1 MTVSTHPVE
10 QEEVMALADREL
22 TPERARIVSSHLA
35 ECEACAEVAAHL
47 HEASAALGRWT
58 VESVPERIE
67 KQVLGERREEGAGHA
82 GIESRR
88 PRWVW
93 AGAAA
98 GIAVVVL
105 LLAGR
110 GSMRAPIGSRTVRP
124 EPMLMPASQGKA
136 PIVAARQAAEGENL
150 SLSLTT
156 GVAKSKKEYQ
166 QAAENYKNWL
176 QREQESQLS
185 TSMERERPIDGRGD
199 SLNSLV
205 TLSEPGVA
213 TDSNGGGGGQASS
226 SSVDGQPTSD
236 QQSKTDSDGA
246 LAPMIARTVS
256 LSIVVKD
263 FSASRA
269 GLDAIL
275 SRHHGYSAQ
284 LDVNTAENAARTLQA
299 SLRIPAPE
307 LAGAINDLKSLGRV
321 ENETQ
326 GGEEVSQQHADL
338 VARLKNSR
346 ETERR
351 LQAILT
357 ERTGKISDVLAV
369 EQEIA
374 RVRLEIEQMEAEQKS
389 LEHRVDFATVNLNL
403 SEEYKANLTLPMSVG
418 TRLHNGLV
426 EGYRN
431 ASETILG
438 IILFFVEYGLTLAIW
453 ILILLVPAVFLW
465 RRFRRAM
472 ATV

>member
-1 MTVSTHPVE
+1 MTVGTHPIA

-35 ECEACAEVAAHL
+35 ECEACAELAANL
-47 HEASAALGRWT
+47 HEATSALAQWT
-58 VESVPERIE
+58 LESIPERIE
-67 KQVLGERREEGAGHA
+67 KQVLEARGEEGTGRV

-88 PRWVW
+88 PRWAW
-93 AGAAA
+93 AGAMA
-98 GIAVVVL
+98 GVGLVVL
-105 LLAGR
+105 LLVGR

-124 EPMLMPASQGKA
+124 EPLPMAASPGKPPIMAA
-136 PIVAARQAAEGENL
+136 PQAAEGNN
-150 SLSLTT
+150 LSLTT
-156 GVAKSKKEYQ
+156 GLAESRKAYE
-166 QAAENYKNWL
+166 QAEEAYKYLL
-176 QREQESQLS
+176 QRQQEAQLS
-185 TSMERERPIDGRGD
+185 TSLERPADRRGD
-199 SLNSLV
+199 SLMP
-205 TLSEPGVA
+205 LSEPNVRM
-213 TDSNGGGGGQASS
+213 DSNGLVHGVGDQAS
-226 SSVDGQPTSD
+226 SSVDGQPSD
-236 QQSKTDSDGA
+236 SNGA

-263 FSASRA
+263 FPTSRA
-269 GLDAIL
+269 TLDAIL

-438 IILFFVEYGLTLAIW
+438 IILFFVEYALTLVIW

-465 RRFRRAM
+465 RRFRRAI

>member
-1 MTVSTHPVE
+1 MTVNVHPVT

-35 ECEACAEVAAHL
+35 ECETCAEVAANL
-47 HEASAALGRWT
+47 HETTSALARWD
-58 VESVPERIE
+58 VESIAERIE
-67 KQVLGERREEGAGHA
+67 KQVVGERGEEGSGRARTV
-82 GIESRR
+82 SRR
-88 PRWVW
+88 PRWLWVGAV
-93 AGAAA
+93 AGV
-98 GIAVVVL
+98 GLVVL
-105 LLAGR
+105 LLVGR
-110 GSMRAPIGSRTVRP
+110 SSMRRTGLMTAERT
-124 EPMLMPASQGKA
+124 EPMALPAPPA
-136 PIVAARQAAEGENL
+136 TDN
-150 SLSLTT
+150 LSLTT
-156 GVAKSKKEYQ
+156 QLSESRKAYQ
-166 QAAENYKNWL
+166 QAQENYTSL
-176 QREQESQLS
+176 LRRQQEAQMSSSL
-185 TSMERERPIDGRGD
+185 ERPVNGAGD
-199 SLNSLV
+199 SLV
-205 TLSEPGVA
+205 TLSTPGVA
-213 TDSNGGGGGQASS
+213 ANSNGLFHGFGDHRASS
-226 SSVDGQPTSD
+226 FTVDGQPTSD
-236 QQSKTDSDGA
+236 QQSKTDSNRA
-246 LAPMIARTVS
+246 LEPMIARAVS
-256 LSIVVKD
+256 LSIIVTD
-263 FSASRA
+263 FPASRA
-269 GLDAIL
+269 NLDAIL

-307 LAGAINDLKSLGRV
+307 LAGAIGDLKSLGRV

-389 LEHRVDFATVNLNL
+389 LEHRVEFATVNLNL

-438 IILFFVEYGLTLAIW
+438 IILFFAEYALTLVIW
-453 ILILLVPAVFLW
+453 ALILLVPAVFLW
-465 RRFRRAM
+465 RRFRRAI

>member
-1 MTVSTHPVE
+1 MTVSTHPVA

-35 ECEACAEVAAHL
+35 ECEACAEVAANV
-47 HEASAALGRWT
+47 HETTSALARWT
-58 VESVPERIE
+58 VESLPERME
-67 KQVLGERREEGAGHA
+67 KQVLGERGEEGAGRA
-82 GIESRR
+82 RIESRG

-110 GSMRAPIGSRTVRP
+110 GSMRAPIGSRTDRMVP
-124 EPMLMPASQGKA
+124 VPMAS
-136 PIVAARQAAEGENL
+136 PQAVESNN
-150 SLSLTT
+150 LSLTT
-156 GVAKSKKEYQ
+156 EVAKSKKEYR
-166 QAAENYKNWL
+166 QAEENYKNWL
-176 QREQESQLS
+176 QRQEESQLS
-185 TSMERERPIDGRGD
+185 TSMERERPVDGRAA
-199 SLNSLV
+199 NSLM

-213 TDSNGGGGGQASS
+213 ADSNGMFHGLGGQASS
-226 SSVDGQPTSD
+226 SSINGQPTSD
-236 QQSKTDSDGA
+236 QQGKIYSNDA

-263 FSASRA
+263 FAASRA
-269 GLDAIL
+269 GLDVIL

-284 LDVNTAENAARTLQA
+284 LDVNTAENTARTLQA

-438 IILFFVEYGLTLAIW
+438 IILFFVEYGLTLVIW

>member
-1 MTVSTHPVE
+1 MTVSTHPLA

-22 TPERARIVSSHLA
+22 TPERARMVSSHLA
-35 ECEACAEVAAHL
+35 ECEACAEVAANL
-47 HEASAALGRWT
+47 HEASAALARWT
-58 VESVPERIE
+58 VESIPERIE
-67 KQVLGERREEGAGHA
+67 KQVLGESRDEGSGRARIA
-82 GIESRR
+82 SRR
-88 PRWVW
+88 PRWAW

-105 LLAGR
+105 LFLGR
-110 GSMRAPIGSRTVRP
+110 SSMRAPIGSRTVRP
-124 EPMLMPASQGKA
+124 EPMLMPATRGKLPMAA
-136 PIVAARQAAEGENL
+136 PQAAEGENL

-166 QAAENYKNWL
+166 QAEENYKNWL
-176 QREQESQLS
+176 QRQQESQLS
-185 TSMERERPIDGRGD
+185 SSLERERPVDGRAD
-199 SLNSLV
+199 SLLP
-205 TLSEPGVA
+205 LSAPNVA

-236 QQSKTDSDGA
+236 QQSKSDSNGA

-269 GLDAIL
+269 TLDAIL

>member
-1 MTVSTHPVE
+1 MTVSTHPVT

-35 ECEACAEVAAHL
+35 ECEACAEVAANL
-47 HEASAALGRWT
+47 HETTSALSRWT
-58 VESVPERIE
+58 VESIPERIE
-67 KQVLGERREEGAGHA
+67 KQVQGERGEEGTGRARIA
-82 GIESRR
+82 SRR
-88 PRWVW
+88 PRWAW
-93 AGAAA
+93 AGAVA

-105 LLAGR
+105 LFLDQ
-110 GSMRAPIGSRTVRP
+110 RAFRTPVMSRTVRP
-124 EPMLMPASQGKA
+124 APVPMSA
-136 PIVAARQAAEGENL
+136 PQTPEGNN
-150 SLSLTT
+150 LSLTT
-156 GVAKSKKEYQ
+156 EVAKSKKEYK
-166 QAAENYKNWL
+166 QAEENYKNWL
-176 QREQESQLS
+176 QRQQESQLS
-185 TSMERERPIDGRGD
+185 TSLERERPVDGRGD
-199 SLNSLV
+199 SLMP
-205 TLSEPGVA
+205 LSEPNVA
-213 TDSNGGGGGQASS
+213 TDSNGGGGQASS
-226 SSVDGQPTSD
+226 SSVDGQPS
-236 QQSKTDSDGA
+236 DSDGA

-263 FSASRA
+263 FPASRA
-269 GLDAIL
+269 TLDAIL

-374 RVRLEIEQMEAEQKS
+374 RVRLEIEQMEADQKS

-438 IILFFVEYGLTLAIW
+438 IILFFVEYALTLVIW

-465 RRFRRAM
+465 RRFRRAI

>member
-1 MTVSTHPVE
+1 MSKAVRPVPMPMAASRVEGNEYSLTTEVSKSKKAY
-10 QEEVMALADREL
+10 EE
-22 TPERARIVSSHLA
+22 A
-35 ECEACAEVAAHL
+35 EENYRNWL
-47 HEASAALGRWT
+47 
-58 VESVPERIE
+58 
-67 KQVLGERREEGAGHA
+67 RREEQAQM
-82 GIESRR
+82 SSS
-88 PRWVW
+88 
-93 AGAAA
+93 
-98 GIAVVVL
+98 
-105 LLAGR
+105 LA
-110 GSMRAPIGSRTVRP
+110 
-124 EPMLMPASQGKA
+124 
-136 PIVAARQAAEGENL
+136 
-150 SLSLTT
+150 
-156 GVAKSKKEYQ
+156 
-166 QAAENYKNWL
+166 
-176 QREQESQLS
+176 
-185 TSMERERPIDGRGD
+185 RERPLDANGSLTGAGD
-199 SLNSLV
+199 KMTETFS
-205 TLSEPGVA
+205 A
-213 TDSNGGGGGQASS
+213 
-226 SSVDGQPTSD
+226 DGQPSVDETAN
-236 QQSKTDSDGA
+236 TANGVA

-263 FSASRA
+263 FPASRA
-269 GLDAIL
+269 SLDAIL

-284 LDVNTAENAARTLQA
+284 LDVNTEENAARTLQA

-307 LAGAINDLKSLGRV
+307 LAGAIGDLKSLGRV

-374 RVRLEIEQMEAEQKS
+374 RVRLEIEQMEAQQKS

-403 SEEYKANLTLPMSVG
+403 NEEYKANLVLPPLSAG

-438 IILFFVEYGLTLAIW
+438 IILFFAEYALTLVIW

-465 RRFRRAM
+465 RRFRRAI

>member
-1 MTVSTHPVE
+1 MTVSTHPVT

-22 TPERARIVSSHLA
+22 TPERAQVVSSHLN

-47 HEASAALGRWT
+47 HVTSAALARWAVGSIPGRM
-58 VESVPERIE
+58 E
-67 KQVLGERREEGAGHA
+67 KQGLGERGEQGSGRARVVSG
-82 GIESRR
+82 R

-124 EPMLMPASQGKA
+124 EPLPMVASRCTA
-136 PIVAARQAAEGENL
+136 PVMAAPQVAENRNL
-150 SLSLTT
+150 ALSLTT
-156 GVAKSKKEYQ
+156 EVAKSKKEYEQ
-166 QAAENYKNWL
+166 PEEAYKYLL
-176 QREQESQLS
+176 QRQEESPLS
-185 TSMERERPIDGRGD
+185 TSLTRGKPPLTRTPD
-199 SLNSLV
+199 
-205 TLSEPGVA
+205 
-213 TDSNGGGGGQASS
+213 S
-226 SSVDGQPTSD
+226 SSVDGQLTGDDTASGPSVPP
-236 QQSKTDSDGA
+236 
-246 LAPMIARTVS
+246 APMIARTVS

-263 FSASRA
+263 FAASRA
-269 GLDAIL
+269 TLDAIL
-275 SRHHGYSAQ
+275 NRYHGYSAQ

-389 LEHRVDFATVNLNL
+389 LEHRVYFATVNLNL

-438 IILFFVEYGLTLAIW
+438 IILFFA
-453 ILILLVPAVFLW
+453 
-465 RRFRRAM
+465 
-472 ATV
+472 

>member
-1 MTVSTHPVE
+1 MTVSTHPIA

-35 ECEACAEVAAHL
+35 ECEACAELAANL
-47 HEASAALGRWT
+47 HEATPALAQWT
-58 VESVPERIE
+58 LESIPERIE
-67 KQVLGERREEGAGHA
+67 KQVLEERGEEGTERVR
-82 GIESRR
+82 IESRR

-93 AGAAA
+93 AGAMA
-98 GIAVVVL
+98 GVGLVVL
-105 LLAGR
+105 LLVGR
-110 GSMRAPIGSRTVRP
+110 GSMRAPIGLRTVRP
-124 EPMLMPASQGKA
+124 EPLPMVASRAKPPIMAA
-136 PIVAARQAAEGENL
+136 PQAAEGNN
-150 SLSLTT
+150 LSLTT
-156 GVAKSKKEYQ
+156 GLAESRKAYE
-166 QAAENYKNWL
+166 QAEEAYKYLL
-176 QREQESQLS
+176 QRQQEAQLS
-185 TSMERERPIDGRGD
+185 TSLERPVDGRGD
-199 SLNSLV
+199 SLMP
-205 TLSEPGVA
+205 LSEPNVR
-213 TDSNGGGGGQASS
+213 TDSNGLVHGVGDQAS
-226 SSVDGQPTSD
+226 SSVDGQPSV
-236 QQSKTDSDGA
+236 SNGA

-263 FSASRA
+263 FPASRA
-269 GLDAIL
+269 TLDAIL

-438 IILFFVEYGLTLAIW
+438 IILFFVEYALTLLIW

-465 RRFRRAM
+465 RRFRRAIL
-472 ATV
+472 TV

>member
-22 TPERARIVSSHLA
+22 TPGRARIVSSHLA
-35 ECEACAEVAAHL
+35 ECEACAEVAANL

-58 VESVPERIE
+58 VESIPEQIE
-67 KQVLGERREEGAGHA
+67 KQVLGERREEGSGRARS
-82 GIESRR
+82 GIGK
-88 PRWVW
+88 PKWVW
-93 AGAAA
+93 AGALA
-98 GIAVVVL
+98 GVGLVVL
-105 LLAGR
+105 LLVGR
-110 GSMRAPIGSRTVRP
+110 GSVRAPIGARTVRP
-124 EPMLMPASQGKA
+124 EPMPMA
-136 PIVAARQAAEGENL
+136 PQAVESMNL
-150 SLSLTT
+150 SLSTE
-156 GVAKSKKEYQ
+156 VAKSKKEYK
-166 QAAENYKNWL
+166 QAEENYKNWL
-176 QREQESQLS
+176 QRQQESQLT
-185 TSMERERPIDGRGD
+185 TSLERERPVDGRQAD
-199 SLNSLV
+199 SLMP
-205 TLSEPGVA
+205 LSEPNVA
-213 TDSNGGGGGQASS
+213 TDSNGGGGGQVS

-236 QQSKTDSDGA
+236 QQSKTDSNGA

-263 FSASRA
+263 FPASRA
-269 GLDAIL
+269 TLDAIL

-438 IILFFVEYGLTLAIW
+438 IILFFVEYALTMAIW
-453 ILILLVPAVFLW
+453 ILILLAPAIFLW